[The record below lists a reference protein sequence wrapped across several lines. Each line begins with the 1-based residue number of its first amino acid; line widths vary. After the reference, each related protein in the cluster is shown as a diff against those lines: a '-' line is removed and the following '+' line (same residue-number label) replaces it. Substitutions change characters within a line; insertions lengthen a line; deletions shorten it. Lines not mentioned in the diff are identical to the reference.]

1 MPRPIEIRP
10 SYRNDI
16 AFLTRLSQA
25 VEKDKAQPAS
35 IQREIQTQLSN
46 LIESLNRAD
55 KNRRISQSDDE

>member
-25 VEKDKAQPAS
+25 VEKDKVQPAS

-55 KNRRISQSDDE
+55 KNRRNSQDSE